1 MNFKKISSYSFLIH
15 LANWIILSLSV
26 YFIVTKYQYIEL
38 IPYEHKIWVAL
49 FFSIHY
55 IIHSISNAAFLLF
68 RC

>member
-1 MNFKKISSYSFLIH
+1 MNFKKLSSYSLYIH